1 MTDEFKQPILGIMT
15 YKSGLAA
22 EHSFG
27 VLFDGAAGADRTHVR
42 IINYAGL
49 PTPPCTELINQ
60 SMPADSGMFMA
71 ITPQSANHLVQQVE
85 TLKTELNATPPIKRY
100 FYASRVAGSV
110 QVAKPAGHEQ
120 RFAHSLP
127 TNCAHFIIQA
137 AQRAGVDII
146 AVSPDLLQADGV
158 EDIAQVIDKAM
169 AEPGNHPFRQGA
181 ANGGQPLLYFQSAQ
195 EQPLLQVLQEIPP
208 EALSALSEAPPLTRT
223 HLSRL
228 GSTTQVSSSIS
239 M

>member
-1 MTDEFKQPILGIMT
+1 MTDEFKQPVLGIMT

-22 EHSFG
+22 EHSFAA
-27 VLFDGAAGADRTHVR
+27 LFDGAAGADRTHMR

-49 PTPPCTELINQ
+49 PIPPCAALTNKG
-60 SMPADSGMFMA
+60 MPADSGMFMA
-71 ITPQSANHLVQQVE
+71 ITPQSANHLVQQIE
-85 TLKTELNATPPIKRY
+85 TLKAELSATPPIKRY
-100 FYASRVAGSV
+100 FYASRVAGSA

-127 TNCAHFIIQA
+127 TNCAHFVLQA
-137 AQRAGVDII
+137 AQRAGVDIHAI
-146 AVSPDLLQADGV
+146 SPDLLQADGV

-169 AEPGNHPFRQGA
+169 AEPGDRPFRQGA
-181 ANGGQPLLYFQSAQ
+181 ANGGQPMIYFQSAQ
-195 EQPLLQVLQEIPP
+195 EQPLLQVLQEISP
-208 EALSALSEAPPLTRT
+208 EALSALGEAPPLTRT

-228 GSTTQVSSSIS
+228 GSTTQASSSIS